1 MVTLYI
7 LLDEVI
13 LYFLFFVLLD
23 GFVGK
28 YEIIHP
34 EFFLFHPLLSIC
46 VFPKKI
52 ASFFSHK

>member
-13 LYFLFFVLLD
+13 LDFLLFVLLD

-34 EFFLFHPLLSIC
+34 EFFFHPLLSIC
-46 VFPKKI
+46 G
-52 ASFFSHK
+52 FS